1 MQAVY
6 LPIKLLSSFSSKFDI
21 SYHQNKDI
29 FTKNYGILYVSP
41 FAPSQ
46 PNVMKQEELKI
57 ENVAEKGGTL
67 PQVSGRFSITGSG
80 NYNGNDVNTKS
91 EDLHFLSASVIVNVN
106 CDRNSNK
113 GCNAYGNDNIAMMST
128 RREDSHSLSATVNV
142 NAKCDRN
149 GNYYGYNAYLE

>member
-1 MQAVY
+1 MVRLNLIEQNLISASTFPIMKMELAMQAVY

-57 ENVAEKGGTL
+57 ENVAEKGG
-67 PQVSGRFSITGSG
+67 I
-80 NYNGNDVNTKS
+80 N
-91 EDLHFLSASVIVNVN
+91 SAS
-106 CDRNSNK
+106 SQW
-113 GCNAYGNDNIAMMST
+113 AFFDN
-128 RREDSHSLSATVNV
+128 RQWQL
-142 NAKCDRN
+142 
-149 GNYYGYNAYLE
+149 